1 MSKSLRKPVTLSKDC
16 SCDDDLS
23 APELLSVE
31 AAQNI
36 ACSLVR
42 SIEHIDLVDLSETV
56 GRVVADDICAP
67 LEMPFFD
74 NSAMDGFAVRCS
86 DFSDHGP
93 WTFLIGEEI
102 AAGAKEM
109 RVAERGVP
117 TAWPIYTGASVPPH
131 CDAVVMQEKCG
142 RQADYVVMKQR
153 PVRGDNIR
161 RKGEDIA
168 RGTILIPAGTKIS
181 PRHIGLL
188 AANGFRDVAVTRK
201 PRVAILSTGDELVVP
216 GAPLRVGEIYD
227 SNLPMLAALLQ
238 EDGAE
243 LVNIGRAPDNLE
255 ETRALIEACSK
266 DCDLIVSSGAVS
278 VGGRDFLK
286 DAFTCAGGTISGWRV
301 AIKPGK
307 PVLFG
312 SINEMGFTGL
322 PGNPLATFIG
332 YKFFVSPQIRVLSGA
347 GAQVLHR
354 RRGRAAFEWHRK
366 TGRTEYYPVAV
377 TGINEDGSPS
387 LSRLGRGGSASLFHF
402 CHADGVAVA
411 PASLEAVKYGDAVFW
426 HPYNDA
432 IE

>member
-1 MSKSLRKPVTLSKDC
+1 MSKPLRDPTPSSTDC
-16 SCDDDLS
+16 SCDDDLL
-23 APELLSVE
+23 AQGFLSVE
-31 AAQNI
+31 AAQKI
-36 ACSLVR
+36 ACSLVQPVGH
-42 SIEHIDLVDLSETV
+42 IELVDLSHTV

-74 NSAMDGFAVRCS
+74 NSAMDGFAVRCC
-86 DFSDHGP
+86 DFSAHGP

-102 AAGAKEM
+102 AAGIKEM
-109 RVAERGVP
+109 RVAEPAVP
-117 TAWPIYTGASVPPH
+117 TAWPIYTGAPVPPH
-131 CDAVVMQEKCG
+131 CDAVVMQEKCE

-153 PVRGDNIR
+153 PVWGDNIR

-168 RGTILIPAGTKIS
+168 RGTILISAGTKIS
-181 PRHIGLL
+181 PRHVGLL
-188 AANGFRDVAVTRK
+188 AANGFREVAVTRK
-201 PRVAILSTGDELVVP
+201 PRVAILSTGDELIVP
-216 GAPLRVGEIYD
+216 GAPLRVGQIYD
-227 SNLPMLAALLQ
+227 SNQPMLAALLQ
-238 EDGAE
+238 QDGAE

-286 DAFTCAGGTISGWRV
+286 DAFTCAGGEIAGWRV

-312 SINEMGFTGL
+312 SIKEMGFTGL

-332 YKFFVSPQIRVLSGA
+332 YKFFVAPQIRVLSGA

-354 RRGRAAFEWHRK
+354 RRGVAAFDWHRK

-377 TGINEDGSPS
+377 TGINEDGSAS

-411 PASLEAVKYGDAVFW
+411 PASLEAVEHGDAVFW

>member
-1 MSKSLRKPVTLSKDC
+1 MSKPFRDSMLSSTDC
-16 SCDDDLS
+16 SCDDDLL
-23 APELLSVE
+23 AQGILSVE
-31 AAQNI
+31 AAQKI
-36 ACSLVR
+36 ACSLVHP
-42 SIEHIDLVDLSETV
+42 ITQMELVDLSHTV
-56 GRVVADDICAP
+56 GRVVTDDICAP

-74 NSAMDGFAVRCS
+74 NSAMDGFAVRCC
-86 DFSDHGP
+86 DFSGDGP
-93 WTFLIGEEI
+93 WTFVTGEEI
-102 AAGAKEM
+102 AAGVEEM
-109 RVAERGVP
+109 RVGERAVP
-117 TAWPIYTGASVPPH
+117 TAWPIYTGAPVPPH
-131 CDAVVMQEKCG
+131 CDAVVMQETCE

-168 RGTILIPAGTKIS
+168 RGAILISAGTKIS

-188 AANGFRDVAVTRK
+188 AANGFRDVSVTRK
-201 PRVAILSTGDELVVP
+201 PRVAILSTGDELIVP
-216 GAPLRVGEIYD
+216 GAPLRVGQIYD
-227 SNLPMLAALLQ
+227 SNQPMLAALLQ
-238 EDGAE
+238 QDGAE

-286 DAFTCAGGTISGWRV
+286 DAFIGAGGEISGWRV

-312 SINEMGFTGL
+312 AINEMGFTGL

-347 GAQVLHR
+347 GTQMLHR
-354 RRGRAAFEWHRK
+354 RNGEAAFDWARK

-377 TGINEDGSPS
+377 TGMKEDGSAI
-387 LSRLGRGGSASLFHF
+387 LSKLGCGGSASLYHF

-411 PASLEAVKYGDAVFW
+411 PASLSTVAQGDTVFW

>member
-1 MSKSLRKPVTLSKDC
+1 MSKPLLEMKLPSSTC
-16 SCDDDLS
+16 SCDDDRLGQG
-23 APELLSVE
+23 LLSVE
-31 AAQNI
+31 AAQKI
-36 ACSLVR
+36 ACSLVHPL
-42 SIEHIDLVDLSETV
+42 SQVELVELSHTV

-74 NSAMDGFAVRCS
+74 NSAMDGFAVRCCEFAG
-86 DFSDHGP
+86 DGP

-102 AAGAKEM
+102 AAGQEGTF
-109 RVAERGVP
+109 VAECVAP
-117 TAWPIYTGASVPPH
+117 TAWPIYTGAPVPSG
-131 CDAVVMQEKCG
+131 CDAVVMQEKCEV
-142 RQADYVVMKQR
+142 QAECVVMRKR
-153 PVRGDNIR
+153 PVKGDNIR
-161 RKGEDIA
+161 CKGEDIA
-168 RGTILIPAGTKIS
+168 RGAILIAAGTKIS

-188 AANGFRDVAVTRK
+188 AANGFREVSVTRK
-201 PRVAILSTGDELVVP
+201 PRVAILSTGDELIAP
-216 GAPLRVGEIYD
+216 GAPLRVGQIYD
-227 SNLPMLAALLQ
+227 SNQPMLAALLQ
-238 EDGAE
+238 QDGAE

-266 DCDLIVSSGAVS
+266 DCDLIISSGAVS

-286 DAFTCAGGTISGWRV
+286 DAFVSAGGDISGWRV

-312 SINEMGFTGL
+312 SIQNMGFTGL

-347 GAQVLHR
+347 GTQMLHR
-354 RRGRAAFEWHRK
+354 RRGEADFDWARK
-366 TGRTEYYPVAV
+366 AGRTEYYPVAV
-377 TGINEDGSPS
+377 TGMKEDGSAI

-411 PASLEAVKYGDAVFW
+411 PASLEAVEQGDAVFW